1 VIERQVGNR
10 IGEIPDRRPTLARFG
25 AIPDGL
31 IGHCGSEQLAASPT
45 CEVDGQRPGMAELT
59 PAERWL
65 LLCLPTVVVDS
76 DTGLVRLGLGLE
88 TDGAEA
94 FEGLL
99 RLYKD

>member
-1 VIERQVGNR
+1 
-10 IGEIPDRRPTLARFG
+10 
-25 AIPDGL
+25 
-31 IGHCGSEQLAASPT
+31 
-45 CEVDGQRPGMAELT
+45 MAELT